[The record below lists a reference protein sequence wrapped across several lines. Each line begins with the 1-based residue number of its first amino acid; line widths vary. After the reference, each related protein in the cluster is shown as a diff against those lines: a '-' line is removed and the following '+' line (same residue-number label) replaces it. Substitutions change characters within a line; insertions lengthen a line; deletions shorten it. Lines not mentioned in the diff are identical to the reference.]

1 MMDLGLRDRSVIVTG
16 GASNIGR
23 GIVLAFAAEGARIT
37 IGDIDVEQAEATAAL
52 AREGGA
58 GSVSVVRADVTD
70 LVAVG
75 RLADAAEASYG
86 SIDVLINN
94 AGWERPAYFTQQ
106 TPEYWQRVIA
116 INLMGTIHCT
126 KAVIDRMVRQRH
138 GTIVCI
144 SSDASFGER
153 RNVVYGAAKGAVNT
167 FTRAIAKEY
176 GRYGIRCN
184 AVAPGVVV
192 PASRADIG
200 SQSLWAA
207 EGAVF
212 TEAQVEKSRAAV
224 PLGKLGRAEDIAHA
238 VLFFSSDVMAGHVS
252 GQIISVSGGYATP

>member
-1 MMDLGLRDRSVIVTG
+1 MDLGFRDRSVIVTG

-23 GIVLAFAAEGARIT
+23 GVVLAFAAEGARIT

-52 AREGGA
+52 ARERGA
-58 GSVSVVRADVTD
+58 GSVAVVRADVTD
-70 LVAVG
+70 LADVT
-75 RLADAAEASYG
+75 RLANTVEKTHG
-86 SIDVLINN
+86 SIDVLVNN
-94 AGWERPAYFTQQ
+94 AGWERPAYFAQQ

-126 KAVIDRMVRQRH
+126 KAVIDRMVPRRH
-138 GTIVCI
+138 GAIVCI

-153 RNVVYGAAKGAVNT
+153 RNVVYGAAKGGVNT
-167 FTRAIAKEY
+167 FVKAIAKEY

-184 AVAPGVVV
+184 AVAPGVVI
-192 PASRADIG
+192 PASRTDIG

-212 TEAQVEKSRAAV
+212 SESQIEKSRAAV

>member
-1 MMDLGLRDRSVIVTG
+1 MDLGFEDRSIVVTG

-37 IGDIDVEQAEATAAL
+37 IGDIDQEQAEATATL
-52 AREGGA
+52 ARERGA
-58 GSVSVVRADVTD
+58 SSVRVVRADVTNLD
-70 LVAVG
+70 DVS
-75 RLADAAEASYG
+75 RLADAAETHHG
-86 SIDVLINN
+86 SIDVLVNN
-94 AGWERPAYFTQQ
+94 AGWESPAYFAQQ
-106 TPEYWQRVIA
+106 TPEYWQRVIS

-126 KAVIDRMVRQRH
+126 KAVVDRMVPRRR
-138 GTIVCI
+138 GAIVCI

-153 RNVVYGAAKGAVNT
+153 RNVVYGAAKGGVNT
-167 FTRAIAKEY
+167 FTKAIAKEY

-184 AVAPGVVV
+184 AVAPGVVI
-192 PASRADIG
+192 PASRADVG

-224 PLGKLGRAEDIAHA
+224 PLGKLGRAQDIAHA
-238 VLFFSSDVMAGHVS
+238 VLFFSSEVMAGHVS

>member
-1 MMDLGLRDRSVIVTG
+1 
-16 GASNIGR
+16 
-23 GIVLAFAAEGARIT
+23 
-37 IGDIDVEQAEATAAL
+37 
-52 AREGGA
+52 
-58 GSVSVVRADVTD
+58 
-70 LVAVG
+70 
-75 RLADAAEASYG
+75 
-86 SIDVLINN
+86 
-94 AGWERPAYFTQQ
+94 
-106 TPEYWQRVIA
+106 
-116 INLMGTIHCT
+116 MGTIHCT
-126 KAVIDRMVRQRH
+126 KAVIDRMVPQRH
-138 GTIVCI
+138 GAIVCI

-153 RNVVYGAAKGAVNT
+153 RNVVYGAAKGGVNT
-167 FTRAIAKEY
+167 FVKAIAKEY

-184 AVAPGVVV
+184 AVAPGVVI
-192 PASRADIG
+192 PASRTDIG

>member
-1 MMDLGLRDRSVIVTG
+1 MDLGFKDRSVIVTG

-37 IGDIDVEQAEATAAL
+37 IGDIDQEQAEATAIL
-52 AREGGA
+52 ARERGA
-58 GSVSVVRADVTD
+58 SSVSVVRADITNLD
-70 LVAVG
+70 DAA
-75 RLADAAEASYG
+75 RLADSAETSYG
-86 SIDVLINN
+86 CIDVLVNN
-94 AGWERPAYFTQQ
+94 AGWERPAYFAQQ
-106 TPEYWQRVIA
+106 TPEYWHRVIS
-116 INLMGTIHCT
+116 INLMGTINCT
-126 KAVIDRMVRQRH
+126 KAVVDRMVPRRR
-138 GTIVCI
+138 GAIVCI

-153 RNVVYGAAKGAVNT
+153 RNVVYGAAKGGVNT
-167 FTRAIAKEY
+167 FTKAIAKEY

-184 AVAPGVVV
+184 AVAPGVVI

-212 TEAQVEKSRAAV
+212 TEAQVEKSRAAI
-224 PLGKLGRAEDIAHA
+224 PLGKLGHAQDIAHA

>member
-1 MMDLGLRDRSVIVTG
+1 MDLGFRDRSVIVTG

-23 GIVLAFAAEGARIT
+23 GVVLAFAAEGARIT
-37 IGDIDVEQAEATAAL
+37 IGDIDVEQAEATATL
-52 AREGGA
+52 ARERGA
-58 GSVSVVRADVTD
+58 GSVSVVKADVTD
-70 LVAVG
+70 LADVT
-75 RLADAAEASYG
+75 RLADSVEKTHG
-86 SIDVLINN
+86 SIDVLVNN
-94 AGWERPAYFTQQ
+94 AGWERPAYFAQQ

-126 KAVIDRMVRQRH
+126 KAVIDRMVPRRH
-138 GTIVCI
+138 GAIVCI

-153 RNVVYGAAKGAVNT
+153 RNVVYGAAKGGVNT
-167 FTRAIAKEY
+167 FVKAIAKEY

-184 AVAPGVVV
+184 AVAPGVVI
-192 PASRADIG
+192 PANRSDIG
-200 SQSLWAA
+200 SQSLWAV

>member
-1 MMDLGLRDRSVIVTG
+1 MDLGFRDRSVIVTG

-23 GIVLAFAAEGARIT
+23 GVVLAFAAEGARIT

-52 AREGGA
+52 ARERGA
-58 GSVSVVRADVTD
+58 GSVAVVKADVTD
-70 LVAVG
+70 LADVT
-75 RLADAAEASYG
+75 RLANTVEKTHG
-86 SIDVLINN
+86 SIDVLVNN
-94 AGWERPAYFTQQ
+94 AGWERPAYFAQQ

-126 KAVIDRMVRQRH
+126 KAVIDRMVPRRH
-138 GTIVCI
+138 GAIVCI

-153 RNVVYGAAKGAVNT
+153 RNVVYGAAKGGVNT
-167 FTRAIAKEY
+167 FVKAIAKEY

-184 AVAPGVVV
+184 AVAPGVVI
-192 PASRADIG
+192 PASRTDIG

-212 TEAQVEKSRAAV
+212 SESQIEKSRAAV

>member
-1 MMDLGLRDRSVIVTG
+1 MDLGFRDRSVIVTG

-23 GIVLAFAAEGARIT
+23 GVVLAFAAEGARIA

-52 AREGGA
+52 ARERGA
-58 GSVSVVRADVTD
+58 GSVSVVKADVTD
-70 LVAVG
+70 LADVT
-75 RLADAAEASYG
+75 RLADTVEKMHG
-86 SIDVLINN
+86 SIDVLVNN
-94 AGWERPAYFTQQ
+94 AGWERPAYFAQQ

-126 KAVIDRMVRQRH
+126 KAVIDRMVPQRH
-138 GTIVCI
+138 GAIVCI

-153 RNVVYGAAKGAVNT
+153 RNVVYGAAKGGVNT
-167 FTRAIAKEY
+167 FVKAIAKEY

-184 AVAPGVVV
+184 AVAPGVVI
-192 PASRADIG
+192 PASRTDIG